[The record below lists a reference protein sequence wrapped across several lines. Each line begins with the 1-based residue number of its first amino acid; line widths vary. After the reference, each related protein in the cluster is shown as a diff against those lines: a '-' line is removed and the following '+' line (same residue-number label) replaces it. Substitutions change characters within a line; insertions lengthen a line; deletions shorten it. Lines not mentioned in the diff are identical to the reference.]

1 MTCRVSSPW
10 IPLVHSAL
18 TSVTAVF
25 RSPICF
31 TKESPVFSLVMV
43 LEVVQDFS
51 ASMLS
56 NFPVAS
62 TALTPKVYVTP
73 ASSSF
78 KVRLVPVVVLVY
90 TATKQQCVH
99 ERNEGDTFVN

>member
-1 MTCRVSSPW
+1 MDFWDDFSDNFRVIFKCIEFGP
-10 IPLVHSAL
+10 
-18 TSVTAVF
+18 
-25 RSPICF
+25 CF

-90 TATKQQCVH
+90 TATKQQC
-99 ERNEGDTFVN
+99 EREERDTILI